1 MAAEAPPDAILL
13 AGPTAS
19 GKSDWALAL
28 ADSIPIEVVSVDS
41 AQVYRGFDIG
51 AAKPDAALR
60 SRLRHHL
67 IDLRDPEHTYSAGEF
82 VEDAVAAIRDVIA
95 RGRLPVLVGGT
106 MMYFNALVHG
116 IARLPTAD
124 PEVRAAIDARAARE
138 GWAALHAELARV
150 DPAAASRMHPNDAQR
165 IQRALEVFITSGRP
179 LSDWHVGTAPRH
191 GLRLERWALVPG
203 DRAWLHARI
212 ERRME
217 QMMEQGFLA
226 EVERLRARPGLGVGA
241 PSLRAVGYRQL
252 WSHLEGECDRRTA
265 VARAVAATRQLA
277 RRQLTW
283 IRSDRGWASLEP
295 NQSGA
300 LALWCRDVCRRRAG
314 A

>member
-1 MAAEAPPDAILL
+1 MVAEAPADAILL

-28 ADSIPIEVVSVDS
+28 ADELPIEVVSVDS

-51 AAKPDAALR
+51 AAKPGHELR
-60 SRLRHHL
+60 ARLPHHL

-82 VEDAVAAIRDVIA
+82 VDDAVAAIRAVQA

-116 IARLPTAD
+116 LARLPTAD
-124 PEVRAAIDARAARE
+124 AGLRASIDARAAGE
-138 GWAALHAELARV
+138 GWPALHAELARV
-150 DPAAASRMHPNDAQR
+150 DPVSASRMHPNDAQR
-165 IQRALEVFITSGRP
+165 IQRALEVFLASGRP
-179 LSDWHVGTAPRH
+179 MSDWHVGTAPEH
-191 GLRLERWALVPG
+191 GLRFERWALVPG

-212 ERRME
+212 TQRMA
-217 QMMEQGFLA
+217 QMMDQGFLA
-226 EVERLRARPGLGVGA
+226 EVETLRARPGLSAGA

-252 WSHLEGECDRRTA
+252 WSHLAGEEDLDRA
-265 VARAVAATRQLA
+265 IARAVAATRQLA

-283 IRSDRGWASLEP
+283 IRSDPGWTVLDPGAP
-295 NQSGA
+295 TA
-300 LALWCRDVCRRRAG
+300 LAAWCRSLCRGRAG